1 MKRDGRASW
10 GNCQGLPA
18 AGSLAARDGTKD
30 RALALSREL
39 GLQKRAQVGPKRSL
53 SALSPTP
60 PPGLSISRGQGQAL
74 PIPLPT
80 WTPFLAWEWGRAMVP
95 AFTAPLPP
103 EVLMSSMQ
111 EEVASAKSRQSVLD
125 LFRLPVLRWRTCNL
139 LVVKYAVLCT
149 LPGTGL
155 RGQYSGENSP
165 YSLMGYIPGLDRQ
178 LPQGSGA

>member
-1 MKRDGRASW
+1 
-10 GNCQGLPA
+10 
-18 AGSLAARDGTKD
+18 
-30 RALALSREL
+30 
-39 GLQKRAQVGPKRSL
+39 
-53 SALSPTP
+53 
-60 PPGLSISRGQGQAL
+60 
-74 PIPLPT
+74 
-80 WTPFLAWEWGRAMVP
+80 MVP

-111 EEVASAKSRQSVLD
+111 EVASAKSRQSVLD

-155 RGQYSGENSP
+155 GGQYSGGNSP